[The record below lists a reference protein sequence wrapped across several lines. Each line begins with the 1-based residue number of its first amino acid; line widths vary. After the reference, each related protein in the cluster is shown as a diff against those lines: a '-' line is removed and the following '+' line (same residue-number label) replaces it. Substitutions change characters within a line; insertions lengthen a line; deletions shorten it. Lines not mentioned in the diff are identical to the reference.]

1 MKEQIFI
8 SYKRLDK
15 ERVFAIKDIIEKR
28 TGAKC
33 WIDLDGIESD
43 AQFASV
49 IISAILNADVFLFMY
64 SSSHANIN
72 MDNDWTV
79 RELNLAE
86 KRGKRIVFINIDQ
99 SPLTDWFELM
109 FGMKQ
114 HVDAT
119 NPDTLHRLC
128 DDLCRWLGTS
138 PNAAPQP
145 AIVSADPVLDQTQKA
160 AAPAKTKRTAAPAKA
175 KAAAKPA
182 KVEPTA
188 KPAKVEP
195 TAEPVKIEPVAEPV
209 KVEPVA
215 EPVEVEPAALPRKP
229 FRVGDFTYS
238 SRLWDEG
245 VDVVS
250 CNKKGLTEIQIPSQ
264 IEYNG
269 FTYDVYGIGYSVFAG
284 YKSLTSVTMPKKLKN
299 IGSRAFKGCKSLT
312 AITIPYRVRTLGDY
326 AFQDCESLTSV
337 TIIYGLTYIGKGA
350 FANCKSLTSVLM
362 RKSVTSIEN
371 EAFKGCISLTSFMLP
386 DNILSIGEN
395 AFADC
400 YKLSSITIPKS
411 VTRIAKHAFTGCTSL
426 DIVRIPKSA
435 HVGWLAFPMRTKKI
449 RE

>member
-15 ERVFAIKDIIEKR
+15 ERVFAIKDIIEER

-182 KVEPTA
+182 KVEPT
-188 KPAKVEP
+188 V
-195 TAEPVKIEPVAEPV
+195 EPVKIEPA
-209 KVEPVA
+209 A
-215 EPVEVEPAALPRKP
+215 EPVEVEPAAQTNNERAALPRKP
-229 FRVGDFTYS
+229 FRVGDFTYR

-269 FTYDVYGIGYSVFAG
+269 FTYDVYGIDYGVFAG
-284 YKSLTSVTMPKKLKN
+284 YKSLTSVTMPKKLKD
-299 IGSRAFKGCKSLT
+299 IGSRAFKACTSLT

-350 FANCKSLTSVLM
+350 FANCKSLTSVQM

-386 DNILSIGEN
+386 DNISSIGEN

>member
-15 ERVFAIKDIIEKR
+15 ERVFAIKDIIEER

-160 AAPAKTKRTAAPAKA
+160 AAPAKTKRTAVPAKA

-182 KVEPTA
+182 KVEPT
-188 KPAKVEP
+188 V
-195 TAEPVKIEPVAEPV
+195 EPVKIEPVAEL
-209 KVEPVA
+209 
-215 EPVEVEPAALPRKP
+215 VEVEPAAQTNNKRAALPKKP

-269 FTYDVYGIGYSVFAG
+269 FTYDVYGIDYSVFAG
-284 YKSLTSVTMPKKLKN
+284 YESLTSVTMPKNLKD
-299 IGSRAFKGCKSLT
+299 IGSRAFKACTSLT

-337 TIIYGLTYIGKGA
+337 TINYGLTYIGKGA